1 MANEFK
7 SRDFGF
13 AILDLVLTG
22 VDIMKQGTT
31 IRITQARNR
40 GHSIAS
46 RTRHGDGRNGREDR
60 RESNS
65 PETKWG
71 PFGLWWMLLP
81 KQLGVGIRLNSRP
94 YSR

>member
-60 RESNS
+60 QRAIVLKQNGALSGPGGCYYPNNS
-65 PETKWG
+65 
-71 PFGLWWMLLP
+71 GL
-81 KQLGVGIRLNSRP
+81 GSV
-94 YSR
+94 